1 MSAKL
6 WKVGTSNAF
15 STTLSGGIG
24 SGDSSITLTTTSGL
38 QAPGV
43 LVIDRVDS
51 NGTATPNAREYIS
64 FTGIST
70 NTLTGVSRGLGGSS
84 AQAHSSAAV
93 VEEVWSV
100 SHWNDAVD
108 FMAASH
114 DSAGNIVTSAA
125 TITTLTTATPKVT
138 TSINDT
144 NSNELIKFTATGSAV
159 NEVTI
164 ANSATGNPPTI
175 SATGSDTNI
184 GITVT
189 SKGSGNAIIT
199 SPTGEVQ
206 LTAKTK
212 ADVTYGSITDAGNVS
227 SGTTTFNW
235 ATTNRHKVTL
245 TGSSA
250 TFAMSNQTTGQ
261 TMLLEI
267 VQDGTGSRTVSSW
280 TSITWAGGVAPT
292 LTTTASKR
300 DLIGFYY
307 NGSIT
312 IGFIVGQNI

>member
-15 STTLSGGIG
+15 STTLNGAIG
-24 SGDSSITLTTTSGL
+24 AGDSSITLTTTSGL

-43 LVIDRVDS
+43 VVIDRVDS
-51 NGTATPNAREYIS
+51 NGTATPSAREYIS

-93 VEEVWSV
+93 VEEVWSI

-114 DSAGNIVTSAA
+114 DSTGNIVTSAA
-125 TITTLTTATPKVT
+125 TITTLTTATPKII

-144 NSNELIKFTATGSAV
+144 NGNEWLKPSIAGSAV
-159 NEVTI
+159 NEITI
-164 ANSATGNPPTI
+164 GNAATGNPPTI
-175 SATGSDTNI
+175 SATGNDSNI

-199 SPTGEVQ
+199 SPSGEVQ

-212 ADVTYGSITDAGNVS
+212 ADVTYGSITDQGTQS
-227 SGTTTFNW
+227 SGTVTLNW
-235 ATTNRHKVTL
+235 ATTNRHKIVL
-245 TGSSA
+245 SGSSVTIA
-250 TFAMSNQTTGQ
+250 HSNQTTGQ
-261 TMLLEI
+261 TALLQ
-267 VQDGTGSRTVSSW
+267 VAQDSTGSRTLSW
-280 TSITWAGGVAPT
+280 SGVTWAGGVAPT
-292 LTTTASKR
+292 LTTTASKI
-300 DLIGFYY
+300 DLIGFFY
-307 NGSIT
+307 NGSAT
-312 IGFIVGQNI
+312 LGFVVAQNI